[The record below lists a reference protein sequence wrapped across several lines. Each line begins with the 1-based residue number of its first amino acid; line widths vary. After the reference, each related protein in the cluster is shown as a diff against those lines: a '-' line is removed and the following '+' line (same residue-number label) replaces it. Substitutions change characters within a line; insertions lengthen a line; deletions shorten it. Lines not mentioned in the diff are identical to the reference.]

1 MNLGPFVFQQPIWL
15 LLLLPLVATFFIW
28 RIPSRLLTVLRVVL
42 VVLLVLAMTQPQL
55 MLPTRSGTI
64 VVLADR
70 SRSMPDSSEEQQLQT
85 ISLLLNQMGNR
96 DQLAVVSFGAN
107 PVIDRNPGGPAVFG
121 KFESEPSRDASDLHA
136 AIDKALSLIP
146 VGDSGRLLI
155 LSDGRWTGR
164 KPNDLAARA
173 LQRNVPIDYRLFER
187 SAAGDT
193 AILSLETPASVLP
206 GEAYTLTAWVRV
218 PVAQDVEFEL
228 LNGKEVIA
236 SGTKHIASGDGRL
249 TFRDRAGSPGT
260 IQYTL
265 RIKGSEHDPILEN
278 NRLQKLVGVE
288 GAKPIL
294 LVNQTGQ
301 SQLSEILEQS
311 GMRNVVVKGGDIE
324 WTLQNLSNY
333 SGLVIENTDAKE
345 LGAMGLSLVP
355 EWVRNTGAGMMMT
368 GGRSSFALGGYYL
381 TDIGELLPV
390 SMEQRKEHRKLSS
403 AIVVALDRSGSM
415 GMPIGGSRVKMD
427 LANLGTAEVIKMLSP
442 VDEIGVIA
450 VDSAPQEIIKMGP
463 NSDPQAFAGRVM
475 TIDSMGGGIYV
486 YQALLR
492 AFEMLQH
499 SKSNTRHIILFADAA
514 DAEEPGQYRELLA
527 KAREGGITCSVI
539 GLGTERDT
547 DAEFLKDVALR
558 GDGNCYFSSDPVEL
572 PRLFTQDTFVMSRQ
586 TFIED
591 ATPFRFTGGMATLTG
606 QSFDEPPSL
615 GGYNLCYGRPQALV
629 SALTTDEYGSPVI
642 ASWQR
647 GLGRVL
653 AYTGQVDGKYTGDMA
668 AWDKYATMLASL
680 TRWTMGGGE
689 KLPNNMLLTQEVR
702 DGSCIVR
709 LHLDPEREA
718 ASIDAAPKVVA
729 IKQLGALMLD
739 PETVEMNWADPD
751 TLEAV
756 LPLHGE
762 ETLVATLSL
771 QDREE
776 TPPVSLAPVCLPYS
790 PEFRPVEPGQ
800 GRDALAEL
808 AEITQGQERIDVSE
822 IWGSLKRVPRSF
834 DLSKWL
840 LFAGILC
847 FLIEIL
853 QRRTG
858 LVVAYWQR
866 FVAWLVLVLRLKQW
880 SRKLAAI
887 GAGNHSGTDIDR
899 SSDATVDDETD
910 GRKLSWWA
918 KRRISREQGAAL
930 QWAKK
935 RAADRTGDADAQA
948 VDPTSMTGTGT
959 STGIKTATSGAAKE
973 SPPPKGDLPA
983 GHESMFD
990 AMAKARQAAKDR
1002 TKEN

>member
-1 MNLGPFVFQQPIWL
+1 MNFGPFVFQQPIWL

-28 RIPSRLLTVLRVVL
+28 RIPSRLLTALRVLL

-55 MLPTRSGTI
+55 LLPTRSGTI
-64 VVLADR
+64 VILADR
-70 SRSMPDSSEEQQLQT
+70 SRSMPTNAEEQQLQT
-85 ISLLLNQMGNR
+85 IELLMRQMGRR

-107 PVIDRNPGGPAVFG
+107 SIVDRNPGKAATFG

-136 AIDKALSLIP
+136 AIDKALSLVP

-164 KPNDLAARA
+164 KPNELAARA
-173 LQRNVPIDYRLFER
+173 LQRAVPIDYRLFER
-187 SAAGDT
+187 SMAGDT

-228 LNGKEVIA
+228 LNGNEVIA
-236 SGTKHIASGDGRL
+236 SGTKHLASGDGRL

-265 RIKGSEHDPILEN
+265 RIKGSEHDPIAEN

-294 LVNQTGQ
+294 IVNQTGN
-301 SQLSEILEQS
+301 SKLSEILEQS
-311 GMRNVVVKGGDIE
+311 GMKNKAFKGGDIE

-333 SGLVIENTDAKE
+333 SGLIIENTDAKE

-415 GMPIGGSRVKMD
+415 MAPVGGNRVKMD
-427 LANLGTAEVIKMLSP
+427 LANEGTAEVIKMLSP

-450 VDSAPQEIIKMGP
+450 VDSAPHEIIKMGP
-463 NSDPQAFAGRVM
+463 NSDPQSFAGRVM
-475 TIDSMGGGIYV
+475 TIESMGGGIFV

-492 AFEMLQH
+492 AVEMLQH
-499 SKSNTRHIILFADAA
+499 SQSNTRHIILFADAA

-527 KAREGGITCSVI
+527 RAREAGITCSVI
-539 GLGTERDT
+539 GLGTEFDS

-558 GDGNCYFSSDPVEL
+558 GGGNCYFSNDPAEL
-572 PRLFTQDTFVMSRQ
+572 PRLFTQDTFVMARQ

-591 ATPFRFTGGMATLTG
+591 PTPFRFTGGMATLTG
-606 QSFDEPPSL
+606 QSFDGPPSL
-615 GGYNLCYGRPQALV
+615 GGYNLCYVRPQALA
-629 SALTTDEYGSPVI
+629 SALTTDEYDSPVI

-653 AYTGQVDGKYTGDMA
+653 AYTGQIDGKHTGDMA
-668 AWDKYATMLASL
+668 SWDKYATMLASL
-680 TRWTMGGGE
+680 ARWTMGSGE
-689 KLPNNMLLTQEVR
+689 QLPNNMLLTQEVR

-709 LHLDPEREA
+709 LHLDPERDEA
-718 ASIDAAPKVVA
+718 AIDAAPKVIA
-729 IKQLGALMLD
+729 IKQLGALMLE
-739 PETVEMNWADPD
+739 PETLEMHWADPD

-771 QDREE
+771 QDRNE
-776 TPPVSLAPVCLPYS
+776 TPPVTLSPVCLPYS

-808 AEITQGQERIDVSE
+808 AEITQGQERIDISE
-822 IWGSLKRVPRSF
+822 IWGSLKRVPRAF

-858 LVVAYWQR
+858 LVLVYWQR
-866 FVAWLVLVLRLKQW
+866 FAAWLVRILWGNPW
-880 SRKLAAI
+880 SRKLAAVTL
-887 GAGNHSGTDIDR
+887 GR
-899 SSDATVDDETD
+899 SPRERDFNASDEISD
-910 GRKLSWWA
+910 GDSQKLSWWA
-918 KRRISREQGAAL
+918 RRRINREQDTAL
-930 QWAKK
+930 QMAKR
-935 RAADRTGDADAQA
+935 RAADRTGD
-948 VDPTSMTGTGT
+948 
-959 STGIKTATSGAAKE
+959 
-973 SPPPKGDLPA
+973 DLPNRA
-983 GHESMFD
+983 APSGGKIQETSKPTTDQPTGQESMFD
-990 AMAKARQAAKDR
+990 ALAKARKAAKDR
-1002 TKEN
+1002 TKER